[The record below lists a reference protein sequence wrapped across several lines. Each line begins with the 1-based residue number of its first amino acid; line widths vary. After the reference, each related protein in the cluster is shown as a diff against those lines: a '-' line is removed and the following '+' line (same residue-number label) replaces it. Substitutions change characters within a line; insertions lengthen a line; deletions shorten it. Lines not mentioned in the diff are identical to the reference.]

1 MPPPRHIY
9 ASSVSRRQRRRWRR
23 QHSLAW
29 MTGAV
34 AVAATASVGAAA
46 SLGLLQVFGVQ

>member
-23 QHSLAW
+23 QHSPAW
-29 MTGAV
+29 VLT
-34 AVAATASVGAAA
+34 AVAATAGIGAAA
-46 SLGLLQVFGVQ
+46 TLGLLQVLGV

>member
-23 QHSLAW
+23 QHSPVW
-29 MTGAV
+29 MLGAI
-34 AVAATASVGAAA
+34 AGTASFGAAA
-46 SLGLLQVFGVQ
+46 MLGLLQVLGV